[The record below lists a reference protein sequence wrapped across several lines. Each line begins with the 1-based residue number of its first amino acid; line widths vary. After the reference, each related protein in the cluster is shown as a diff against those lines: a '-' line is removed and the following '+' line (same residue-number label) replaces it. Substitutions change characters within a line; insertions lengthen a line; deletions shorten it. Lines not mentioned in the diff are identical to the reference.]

1 MHAPGHHD
9 FASGP
14 DDAQLVRQAQGGDHA
29 ALGVLLRRHE
39 RRLLN
44 VALGILGH
52 RADAQ
57 DATQDAFVS
66 IVRRLG
72 DFRGDAAVTTWM
84 TRVVINASK
93 DLLRKRKRRP
103 ATAFSALNGHRAAS
117 EPAQSRFEEQLQQ
130 SRELPPDADVE
141 SQEQH
146 QRLRDAVAA
155 LDEPFRDV
163 LVLRDLDGMDY
174 ADIAATLELPM
185 GTVKSR
191 LFRARLMLRDALR
204 KETAPV
210 TQATASPQR
219 S

>member
-9 FASGP
+9 SASGP
-14 DDAQLVRQAQGGDHA
+14 DDALLVRRAQGGDHA
-29 ALGVLLRRHE
+29 ALGALLRRHE
-39 RRLLN
+39 GRLFN

-84 TRVVINASK
+84 TRIVINASK
-93 DLLRKRKRRP
+93 DLLRKRKRRS
-103 ATAFSALNGHRAAS
+103 AAAFSTLNGHRDTSA
-117 EPAQSRFEEQLQQ
+117 PAGSRVEDHFEQT
-130 SRELPPDADVE
+130 RELPPDADVE

-163 LVLRDLDGMDY
+163 LVLRDLDDMDY
-174 ADIAATLELPM
+174 ADIAATLELPL

-191 LFRARLMLRDALR
+191 LFRARMMLRDALR
-204 KETAPV
+204 RDAPPV
-210 TQATASPQR
+210 LRAASSPQW